1 MNTLLENQLGLMTD
15 EELKQMGG
23 ECAVTYALA
32 QAITAISHD
41 KAMEFADIA
50 AKIADKYGM
59 SATDLRRC
67 GNDAKNAID
76 AEVPQC

>member
-1 MNTLLENQLGLMTD
+1 MTD
-15 EELKQMGG
+15 EELERMSG

-50 AKIADKYGM
+50 AKIADMCGM
-59 SATDLRRC
+59 SVADLRRC
-67 GNDAKNAID
+67 GNDAKQAT
-76 AEVPQC
+76 AVEVPQC

>member
-1 MNTLLENQLGLMTD
+1 MTD
-15 EELKQMGG
+15 QELERMSG

-41 KAMEFADIA
+41 KAMAFADLA
-50 AKIADKYGM
+50 STIADKCGM
-59 SATDLRRC
+59 SVADLRRC
-67 GNDAKNAID
+67 GNDAKQAID

>member
-1 MNTLLENQLGLMTD
+1 MTD
-15 EELKQMGG
+15 QELERMSG

-41 KAMEFADIA
+41 KAMELADLA
-50 AKIADKYGM
+50 AKIADKCGM
-59 SATDLRRC
+59 SVADLRRC
-67 GNDAKNAID
+67 CEHAMQAID

>member
-1 MNTLLENQLGLMTD
+1 MTD
-15 EELKQMGG
+15 EELERMSG

-32 QAITAISHD
+32 QAITAISDD

-50 AKIADKYGM
+50 AKIADMCGM
-59 SATDLRRC
+59 SVADLRRC
-67 GNDAKNAID
+67 GNDAKQAIA